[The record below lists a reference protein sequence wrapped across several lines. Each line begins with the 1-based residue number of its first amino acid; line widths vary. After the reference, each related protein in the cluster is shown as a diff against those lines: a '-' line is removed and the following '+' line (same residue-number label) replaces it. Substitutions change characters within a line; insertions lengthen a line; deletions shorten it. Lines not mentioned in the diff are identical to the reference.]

1 MSGFSA
7 PAEDTERA
15 DAASP
20 SDIVAFDAVE
30 RALVEEALRFLRAG
44 NSSEADAVAR
54 RIEDVEALGRAV
66 SRFPTALEFQR
77 LGTSFRGP
85 ETLAESLTRA
95 AGSARLLHTPTRVV
109 AGRSF
114 LVAKIHAL
122 SLASLAAAGDPSLM
136 FRFRSAILDVV
147 STLLMEDVYLSC
159 LADDGFPAE
168 KKLALLRG
176 LMELWDSRRDPNA
189 HSHAPALAELWAARD
204 GQAPVFGTMEG
215 ACELMRLSLD
225 LRGPW
230 LSFVAA
236 RLEDRETQEAL
247 EEFLFALTFE
257 EIEAV
262 RGHLAAYGI
271 CTADGET
278 VRSVLGKR
286 PLYSAAVGTDP
297 RGMYEFYAERRE
309 TARARKRTG
318 SPGPTR
324 TLEELYLAYLIA
336 ADR

>member
-7 PAEDTERA
+7 PAEDTEQA
-15 DAASP
+15 EAAVP
-20 SDIVAFDAVE
+20 GDIVAFDEGESALIDEAV
-30 RALVEEALRFLRAG
+30 RFLRARG
-44 NSSEADAVAR
+44 SSDADTVAR
-54 RIEDVEALGRAV
+54 RAADVEALGRAV
-66 SRFPTALEFQR
+66 SRFPTVLEFRR
-77 LGTSFRGP
+77 LGSSLRDH
-85 ETLAESLTRA
+85 ETLAESLSRA
-95 AGSARLLHTPTRVV
+95 AGSAQLLRTPTRVV

-122 SLASLAAAGDPSLM
+122 AFASLAAADDYSLSV
-136 FRFRSAILDVV
+136 RFRSAILGVV

-159 LADDGFPAE
+159 LEDDRFSSD
-168 KKLALLRG
+168 KKNALLGG
-176 LMELWDSRRDPNA
+176 LMDLWDRRRDPGA
-189 HSHAPALAELWAARD
+189 RSHVPALAELWAARD

-230 LSFVAA
+230 LSFVAD

-262 RGHLAAYGI
+262 RGHLANYGI

-278 VRSVLGKR
+278 VRFVLGRK

-309 TARARKRTG
+309 AARARKRTG
-318 SPGPTR
+318 ASGPKR
-324 TLEELYLAYLIA
+324 TLEELYLAYLIST
-336 ADR
+336 DR